1 MSRKNNKRNTAKR
14 RNRIITIS
22 IWRFLK
28 RTQIREKIIKANA
41 WADCHRKKTVFI
53 TISTLTF
60 FLIVGILST
69 FNVKEQKE
77 NNLMGEIEDVQAVV
91 QSFQQIQNVNDYHTK
106 EVSSIIL
113 QGKSIKNELDSLIN
127 IKKKNR
133 QDSINILI
141 KYKQLQIIAN
151 NFKNE

>member
-1 MSRKNNKRNTAKR
+1 
-14 RNRIITIS
+14 
-22 IWRFLK
+22 
-28 RTQIREKIIKANA
+28 
-41 WADCHRKKTVFI
+41 
-53 TISTLTF
+53 
-60 FLIVGILST
+60 
-69 FNVKEQKE
+69 
-77 NNLMGEIEDVQAVV
+77 MGEIEDVQAVV